1 MSKLSKV
8 YNQKNHLIKVFI
20 VIFLFWFALSGMT
33 SVNIL
38 FLGLIS
44 SLFIAYIVNK
54 MDLIDHEV
62 SFHNFNIIRLISY
75 IVWLIKEIIISSI
88 IVCIY
93 IILPNKRVSPKIIKV
108 KCSQKSEAAKVLYAN
123 SITLTPGTVTIDVSD
138 DVFTVHTLDQSFEES
153 LESKKMDKKVTD
165 TEHELINVMRK
176 END

>member
-88 IVCIY
+88 MVCIY

-123 SITLTPGTVTIDVSD
+123 SIKLFFNLFLID
-138 DVFTVHTLDQSFEES
+138 
-153 LESKKMDKKVTD
+153 KV
-165 TEHELINVMRK
+165 R
-176 END
+176 

>member
-1 MSKLSKV
+1 MAKLSKI
-8 YNQKNHLIKVFI
+8 YNQKNHLIKIFI

-33 SVNIL
+33 SINML

-44 SLFIAYIVNK
+44 SLFIAYIINK

-75 IVWLIKEIIISSI
+75 IFWLIKEIIISSLM
-88 IVCIY
+88 VCIY
-93 IILPNKRVSPKIIKV
+93 IILPSKRVSPKIIKV

-138 DVFTVHTLDQSFEES
+138 DVFTVHTLDKPFKES

-165 TEHELINVMRK
+165 IENELINVMRK
-176 END
+176 KND

>member
-1 MSKLSKV
+1 MAKLSKV

-20 VIFLFWFALSGMT
+20 AIFLFWFALSGMT

-75 IVWLIKEIIISSI
+75 IIWLIKEIIISSI
-88 IVCIY
+88 MVCIY
-93 IILPNKRVSPKIIKV
+93 IILPNKKVSPKIVKV
-108 KCSQKSEAAKVLYAN
+108 KCSQK
-123 SITLTPGTVTIDVSD
+123 
-138 DVFTVHTLDQSFEES
+138 FTVHTLDQSFEES

-165 TEHELINVMRK
+165 TEHELINVARK

>member
-1 MSKLSKV
+1 MDNSYS
-8 YNQKNHLIKVFI
+8 QRNHLLKVFI
-20 VIFLFWFALSGMT
+20 LIFIFWFLLSGMADLLM
-33 SVNIL
+33 IM
-38 FLGLIS
+38 LGLLS
-44 SLFIAYIVNK
+44 SFFVVWIINK
-54 MDLIDHEV
+54 MDLVDREV

-75 IVWLIKEIIISSI
+75 IIWLIKEIIISSI
-88 IVCIY
+88 MVCIY
-93 IILPNKRVSPKIIKV
+93 IILPNKKVSPKIVKV

-165 TEHELINVMRK
+165 TEHELINVTRK